1 MVMFVWSMIILYAVA
16 VIMII
21 VNWDKWV
28 ETRYEK
34 WCFDRVMSI
43 RRRFFIR
50 VHLLIVALFVFLMI
64 CSL

>member
-21 VNWDKWV
+21 VNWDKWI
-28 ETRYEK
+28 ETKYDK
-34 WCFDRVMSI
+34 WRFDRVMSI
-43 RRRFFIR
+43 SCRFFIGM
-50 VHLLIVALFVFLMI
+50 HLLVVALFAFLMI

>member
-1 MVMFVWSMIILYAVA
+1 MVMFVWSMIILYTVA

-21 VNWDKWV
+21 VNWDKWI
-28 ETRYEK
+28 ETRYDK

-43 RRRFFIR
+43 WCRFFIGI
-50 VHLLIVALFVFLMI
+50 HLLIVALFVFLMI